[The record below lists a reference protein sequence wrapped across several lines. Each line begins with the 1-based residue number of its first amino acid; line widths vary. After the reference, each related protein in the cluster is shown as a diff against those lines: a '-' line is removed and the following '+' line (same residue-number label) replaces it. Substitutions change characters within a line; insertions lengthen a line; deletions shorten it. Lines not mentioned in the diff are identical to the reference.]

1 MIKPTKFILLLS
13 ILIYGTFSFSQVTIG
28 NSERPEKGALLQLKN
43 IDGVTDGGANANKGL
58 GLPRV
63 ALIDRNNLTPL
74 DDSSNANLYIGAVVY
89 NTTLVENSKDL
100 RLCPGLHV
108 WDGTKWNP
116 LVEYPQYPTLNEIV
130 RKSHPPKKIIDIRG
144 DEKNEYWTAWFGR
157 FSYKG
162 GSDVSEYS
170 PYTCNPNAEVPQMKD
185 GKYWFTQNL
194 RTQKS
199 PDGSKAISFKYPNN
213 SSAIFGR
220 HPEYG
225 LLYDYTTLVQDDNP
239 KGLVEERYGGQ
250 SFPTEE
256 DKQEGVNRILLDKN
270 GNPVKVIHGTF
281 SPEDIPIQPY
291 EIEATAKNGRVQGI
305 CPNGWHVASQREWY
319 QMLYDMTVG
328 GQTYADIF
336 AGIGIADKDRK
347 NTGWF
352 LVAGVDLEGYNGS
365 FPVANNPNYMSLGFD
380 KNGFHILMTG
390 WVYVSETVGNY
401 GNGAW
406 FGTASSGPSSRRDS
420 WGTRSIR
427 SFGLGSGYQDKEVI
441 QWNDSQKS
449 FLSVRCVED

>member
-1 MIKPTKFILLLS
+1 MQKLLISLSLS
-13 ILIYGTFSFSQVTIG
+13 IIACIQVYGQVTIG
-28 NSERPEKGALLQLKN
+28 STESPVQGALLELKN
-43 IDGVTDGGANANKGL
+43 IDGITNGAANANKGL

-63 ALIDRNNLTPL
+63 RLTTTRNLSDIANTPSALESVGLM
-74 DDSSNANLYIGAVVY
+74 VY
-89 NTTLVENSKDL
+89 NINTVENSEEH
-100 RLCPGLHV
+100 RVCPGIHV
-108 WDGTKWNP
+108 WNGTRWES
-116 LVEYPQYPTLNEIV
+116 LVEYPQYPTLNKIV

-144 DEKNEYWTAWFGR
+144 SENNEYWAAWFGR

-194 RTQKS
+194 RTKKS

-213 SSAIFGR
+213 SPAIFSR

-225 LLYDYTTLVQDDNP
+225 LLYDYATLIQNDNP
-239 KGLVEERYGGQ
+239 EGLVEERYGGQ
-250 SFPTEE
+250 SFPTEA
-256 DKQEGVNRILLDKN
+256 DKQAGVNRNLIDKN

-281 SPEDIPIQPY
+281 SPEDIAIQPY
-291 EIEATAKNGRVQGI
+291 EIEATANNGRVQGI

-328 GQTYADIF
+328 GQTYANIF
-336 AGIGIADKDRK
+336 AGVGIANEDRK

-352 LVAGVDLEGYNGS
+352 LVAGTDIDGYNGN
-365 FPVANNPNYMSLGFD
+365 FPVASNPNYMSLGFD
-380 KNGFHILMTG
+380 KNGFHILMVG
-390 WVYVSETVGNY
+390 WVYVSESVGNY

-406 FGTASSGPSSRRDS
+406 FGTASSGPSNRGDS
-420 WGTRSIR
+420 WGSRSIR